1 MSQCPELIE
10 SRLTRPEDKDSVR
23 GGLLNIIN
31 FTLRDFYPEVFLQR
45 PAIAKATLDIFLHN
59 PDTKVRL
66 LAAKCLSILCK
77 KLRDRVKFLSTYIC
91 EKKSGEMIFEPSSM
105 GHSSL
110 MSASGLATISI
121 YFSLLLVK
129 KCH

>member
-1 MSQCPELIE
+1 MSQYPELIE

-23 GGLLNIIN
+23 GALLNIIN

-59 PDTKVRL
+59 PDSKVRL
-66 LAAKCLSILCK
+66 LATKCLSILCN

-91 EKKSGEMIFEPSSM
+91 EKKSGEMIFEASSM
-105 GHSSL
+105 GHRSL
-110 MSASGLATISI
+110 MSSSG
-121 YFSLLLVK
+121 
-129 KCH
+129 